1 VEVDVGEVVG
11 KFPCFL
17 QLALDMDRMEL
28 AFLSYPVDNNSR
40 VTEDE

>member
-11 KFPCFL
+11 EFPRNL

-28 AFLSYPVDNNSR
+28 ALLSYPVDNNS
-40 VTEDE
+40 